1 MLTLPI
7 KRKWFDMI
15 LSGEKTDEYRENTAY
30 WRRRLLYRAQPIN
43 GEGTAWLL
51 ALRNGYRSDSPKAIV
66 EISDITVGTG
76 NPEWGAEPG
85 VEYLRLHIKRVV
97 KYDGYR

>member
-7 KRKWFDMI
+7 KKKWFDMI
-15 LSGEKTDEYRENTAY
+15 LSGEKTDEYRVNTAY
-30 WRRRLLYRAQPIN
+30 WRRRLLYQAQPSS

-66 EISDITVGTG
+66 EIGDITVGAG
-76 NPEWGAEPG
+76 KPEWGAEPG

-97 KYDGYR
+97 RTE